1 MKLSIFERITNQI
14 VETIESG
21 AGDYIMPWHRVGKAL
36 DCPTNAITGRAY
48 RGLNVLTLWI
58 DGETAGFAT
67 GRWATYRQWSE
78 HGAQVRKGE
87 RGTPVFF
94 WQKRNTDS
102 ADQSDGDDRRR
113 AGFVAKAFTVF
124 NADQVNGAPP
134 ETTPV
139 LSDDLRIAEADAFVR
154 RVGADIRHGGDR
166 AYYSPGFDHVQMP
179 EFGQFKSAAAYYATL
194 AHELIHWS
202 GAEHRLDRKLGSR
215 FGSGDYAMEE
225 LIAELGAAFT
235 CAHLNIHTEVR
246 RDHAPYVA
254 AWLKALRGDSRAIFT
269 ASSLA
274 QQAVDYLQQM
284 EDPALPKL

>member
-1 MKLSIFERITNQI
+1 MKLSIFERITSQI

-21 AGDYIMPWHRVGKAL
+21 AGNYIMPWHRAGKAL
-36 DCPTNAITGRAY
+36 DSPTNAITGRAY

-67 GRWATYRQWSE
+67 GRWATYHQWCE

-94 WQKRNTDS
+94 WQKRDTDS

-113 AGFVAKAFTVF
+113 AGFVAKTFTVF
-124 NADQVNGAPP
+124 NADQVDGY
-134 ETTPV
+134 
-139 LSDDLRIAEADAFVR
+139 LSDPVPALSEDERIAEADVFVR
-154 RVGADIRHGGDR
+154 RVGPDIRHGGDR
-166 AYYSPGFDHVQMP
+166 AFYSPGFDRVQIP
-179 EFGQFKSAAAYYATL
+179 EFGQFRSAAAYYATL
-194 AHELIHWS
+194 SHELIHWS
-202 GAEHRLDRKLGSR
+202 GAKHRLDRDLSGR
-215 FGSGDYAMEE
+215 FGSADYAMEE

-235 CAHLNIHTEVR
+235 CAHLGIQTEPR

-254 AWLKALRGDSRAIFT
+254 SWLKALRGDSRAIFT

-274 QQAVDYLQQM
+274 QQAVDFLRQR
-284 EDPALPKL
+284 EDPPVPAP